1 MKRLIPLFLC
11 LALLLSACGGSK
23 AAPETGALRYEL
35 AEDTAMAA
43 ESPADMG
50 AQSMNSSSTAV
61 DLPENRKFVIT
72 MGISAETEDLDGA
85 VAGISQA
92 LQEAGGYV
100 QDQSIQNGSAYSGR
114 RYRSGDMT
122 LRVPAEKLDA
132 FTQTVEG
139 CTNVVSSS
147 RSTEDV
153 TLQYVDTESRVN
165 ALKTEQT
172 RLLELLSQADNMTDL
187 LEIES
192 RLTDVRDELER
203 YASRLK
209 VLENR
214 VDYATVNLSISE
226 VKEYTPVEEKTRLE
240 KIGEGFVKSL
250 KDLGSGILD
259 FFTWLLIDLPY
270 LLVFGLVLFLA
281 VKLLK
286 AIRKK
291 KKAKKQKKEDAQ

>member
-23 AAPETGALRYEL
+23 TAPETGAYRYEL

-43 ESPADMG
+43 EAPADMG
-50 AQSMNSSSTAV
+50 SQSMNSGSTAV
-61 DLPENRKFVIT
+61 ELPENRKFVIT
-72 MGISAETEDLDGA
+72 MHMNAETDDLDGA
-85 VAGISQA
+85 IDSVNQA
-92 LQEAGGYV
+92 LKQLNGYV
-100 QDQSIQNGSAYSGR
+100 QDQSIYNGSAYSGR

-122 LRVPAEKLDA
+122 LRIPAENLED
-132 FTQTVEG
+132 FTQTMEG

-172 RLLELLSQADNMTDL
+172 RLLELLSQADNMSDL

-192 RLTDVRDELER
+192 RLTDVRTELER
-203 YASRLK
+203 YTSQLK

-270 LLVFGLVLFLA
+270 LLVFGLVVFLA

-291 KKAKKQKKEDAQ
+291 RKAKKQKKEASE